1 MWEFFT
7 DNPSF
12 FGIIFSTLVGG
23 SIAIVGILKQRQTAV
38 SKNTVDFEA
47 TLASDADYDRHWEI
61 VKRVV
66 ADRERVSVAHWAED
80 ANFGEEEA
88 EATRYVLNSWERA
101 ANGVA
106 KNVYDGHFLYEMY
119 GTHVISMHDFLIPYI
134 LRVREVR
141 QPKAFSK
148 FLDMA
153 EQWQKWRKQEASA
166 KAPFSWVRRRKLP
179 GQDD

>member
-1 MWEFFT
+1 MWEFFLN
-7 DNPSF
+7 NPGF
-12 FGIIFSTLVGG
+12 FGIIFSTFVGG

-47 TLASDADYDRHWEI
+47 MLAGDADYDGSWDV

-66 ADRERVSVAHWAED
+66 ADRARVSVAHWAED
-80 ANFGEEEA
+80 ANFEKREA
-88 EATRYVLNSWERA
+88 EAIRYVLNSWERA

-106 KNVYDGHFLYEMY
+106 KKVYDSHFLYEMY

-153 EQWQKWRKQEASA
+153 EQWQKWRKQEESGT
-166 KAPFSWVRRRKLP
+166 APFSWLRRHKLP
-179 GQDD
+179 GTDD